1 MPTAAMTAPRVAALT
16 AVAMLAFAGNSLLCR
31 LAMRDAAMDPV
42 LFTLVRIGAAAA
54 VLALWQGARGR
65 LWPVRADLR
74 SAIALFVYALAFSLA
89 YVRLPAGTGA
99 LLLFGAVQVTMIGW
113 GLRRG
118 DALSARQWAG
128 LAIAL
133 AGLLVLLLPGI
144 GAPAPLSAMLMVLAG
159 VAWGAYSLRGKGATD
174 PVVATAG
181 NFLLALPLAVTAALI
196 LGVDGGAPR
205 AGLAY
210 AIVSGALTSGAGY
223 VVWYAAVRQLRPTTA
238 AAAQLSV
245 PVVAAAGGVVMLGER
260 LTPTLVVTGLAVLGG
275 IALIS
280 MRPGGASVEAAARP
294 MRRE

>member
-74 SAIALFVYALAFSLA
+74 SAIALFAYALAFSLA

-113 GLRRG
+113 GLWRG

-144 GAPAPLSAMLMVLAG
+144 GAPAPHSAVLMVLAG
-159 VAWGAYSLRGKGATD
+159 VAWGAYSLRGKRAAD
-174 PVVATAG
+174 PVAATAG
-181 NFLLALPLAVTAALI
+181 NFVLALPLAVTAALI
-196 LGVDGGAPR
+196 LGVDGGASR
-205 AGLAY
+205 AGMVY
-210 AIVSGALTSGAGY
+210 AILSGAVTSGAGY
-223 VVWYAAVRQLRPTTA
+223 VVWYAAVRQLRPATA

-245 PVVAAAGGVVMLGER
+245 PVIAAAGGAVMLGER
-260 LTPTLVVTGLAVLGG
+260 LTATLLVTGLVVLGG

-280 MRPGGASVEAAARP
+280 MRPGGTSMDAAARR